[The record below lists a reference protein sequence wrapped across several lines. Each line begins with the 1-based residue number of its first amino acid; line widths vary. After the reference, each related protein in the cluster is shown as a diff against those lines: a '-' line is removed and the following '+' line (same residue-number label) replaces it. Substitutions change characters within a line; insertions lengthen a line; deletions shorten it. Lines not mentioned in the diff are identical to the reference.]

1 MALEPMPILNRI
13 CYAAI
18 NPHQVWIHK
27 GGEPRINHRS
37 LLKLPNKTSSLK
49 IQEEKDNEE

>member
-1 MALEPMPILNRI
+1 MALEPMLILNRI
-13 CYAAI
+13 CHAAV

-27 GGEPRINHRS
+27 GGEPRINHCS
-37 LLKLPNKTSSLK
+37 LLELTNKTCSLK